1 MEKKSVKLLE
11 LFNVDSDKFNDLS
24 ELYVLKVDI
33 YKAKSSIN
41 IVLDGV
47 DSLKGANSLVSFVNE
62 LERDFGTRVNFLF
75 SGITEMN
82 FGSAYEALCSLIK
95 YYVTR
100 DSEGGVRDVADF
112 ISLKADVDYDEPRGG
127 LSSLTIIEIP
137 SGWAMMLSD
146 NDKKDIIS
154 AVTEAENICLGNET
168 NGRYEIEIVDPDIAG
183 SDISSDDDI
192 LRAIEEGRLEFPED
206 EPVEE
211 QGKKGRGKK
220 KTDKEKDP
228 EAKPAGKD
236 SWTAKAEQVR
246 KEAKQEDKQSFY
258 KAKENADNQLYGR
271 VKKQATF
278 MKIANLTIGC
288 FDVNVAGD
296 ISFND
301 DSFKLAKTGKSVVV
315 KFMCLDDTDGI
326 SCIAF
331 LKPEEADSFQKE
343 FGKGGF
349 IGIQGNVE
357 NDSFTGDKMLKVSGF
372 YKAERPPKRKD
383 KAERKRVELHVHTKM
398 SESDATSDPKDLI
411 KLAASFGHSAC
422 AVTDHG
428 VVQAFP
434 HVFEQAKEVKREEG
448 EAPFK
453 CILGCEGYLADDGPT
468 VFYNLPYDVENDKI
482 KASEADDDASL
493 NFITKAKAVGSFV
506 SIVIE
511 RNGDDALKDTFT
523 SVCASKFRLK
533 GYKPVKPVEEGESDQ
548 DAMEF
553 ASHDIDKSLWN
564 EDEIPEELKDENISV
579 KAMDPHE
586 PLGKSF
592 NVDLDINGSYAEGE
606 NEEVPLNLIFEHVA
620 DFHAK
625 FSDHIYPGTGEP
637 CESYFA
643 MGELLEFIGD
653 SYVTGPDIFTTLA
666 FLRRAGYGIN
676 IEDHIYYRHKFLM
689 PATCDEDILET
700 YFKGEY
706 KTVDDLLSAKGAE
719 FTYSAKGE
727 AYDDMLSSCYKSAS
741 CLIAC
746 LMDAG
751 SVDPLAINYKVGH
764 FTPERIKSTK
774 KIGEF
779 PESPMYHII
788 YLARSNMGL
797 YNLYHLVS
805 ESHIHYYSRRPRT
818 PKSLLKYFKSGII
831 VGGACERGEIYRYVI
846 SAYKRLNKDRN
857 ATREFLKTDKVFAD
871 ILSLYDYV
879 EIQPLCNNIF
889 LTRQELSKS
898 DTGPVAIDENDVQIV
913 NELLVET
920 ADDHGM
926 MCCATTDSHY
936 LNKEDGIYRK
946 YLLMSMGFKDAELQS
961 DLYFRTTDEMLDEFK
976 YLGEEKAMEVVVDN
990 TNKIADMIEYGIKP
1004 FPDGSYPPQIARAA
1018 ADVRDIAYTK
1028 ANRMYRHN
1036 GVLNEVVKERLDREL
1051 KSIIGNGY
1059 AIMYYIAYRLVK
1071 KSNNDGYVVGSRGSV
1086 GSSFAATMCGISE
1099 VNPLPPH
1106 YRCPKCNYAE
1116 FDNTGVYGSGY
1127 DLPAKVCPECG
1138 EKLIPDGQD
1147 IPFETFLGFHGDK
1160 QPDIDLNFSGEYQPR
1175 AHAYVGV
1182 LFGGTH
1188 TFKAGTIGAYQDKN
1202 AYGVCRKICE
1212 EKGEPFTQAH
1222 LAFMARDII
1231 GVKRTTSQH
1240 PGGIVVIAKEM
1251 DIYEFTPIQ
1260 FPANKTDCGIITTH
1274 FDFRAMHD
1282 TILKLDILG
1291 HADPT
1296 VLRMLSD
1303 ITGVTITDIPIPD
1316 EKVMSLLVNT
1326 DALGFPIEATDAGSA
1341 TLGLSELGTN
1351 MARGMI
1357 KETKP
1362 TRFYDLVQLMGL
1374 SHGTDVWTGNAQDL
1388 IRSGTCDL
1396 NSVIGCRDSIMTS
1409 LIYWGLPNKD
1419 AFDIMEGVRKGK
1431 VAAGKVKK
1439 WPEYVE
1445 EMKKCGVPDWYIE
1458 SCQKIKYMF
1467 PKAHAAAYAIS
1478 TLRVAWFKVYY
1489 PEEYYCSFFTHR
1501 GEGLFDAEQMCNG
1514 PEKVKKRRLELAD
1527 EMHAKGDPNTKLKY
1541 YFYELVEEMY
1551 ARGITFAPITLN
1563 DSLGKKFAKAGD
1575 KLIRP
1580 PFCAIAGVSEANGLD
1595 IENARKD
1602 GEFKNRDDFMKR
1614 TGVGQSV
1621 TQKLLDYGGILDDLP
1636 ESAQMNLFDFLG

>member
-1 MEKKSVKLLE
+1 
-11 LFNVDSDKFNDLS
+11 
-24 ELYVLKVDI
+24 
-33 YKAKSSIN
+33 
-41 IVLDGV
+41 
-47 DSLKGANSLVSFVNE
+47 
-62 LERDFGTRVNFLF
+62 
-75 SGITEMN
+75 MN
-82 FGSAYEALCSLIK
+82 
-95 YYVTR
+95 
-100 DSEGGVRDVADF
+100 
-112 ISLKADVDYDEPRGG
+112 
-127 LSSLTIIEIP
+127 
-137 SGWAMMLSD
+137 
-146 NDKKDIIS
+146 
-154 AVTEAENICLGNET
+154 
-168 NGRYEIEIVDPDIAG
+168 
-183 SDISSDDDI
+183 
-192 LRAIEEGRLEFPED
+192 
-206 EPVEE
+206 
-211 QGKKGRGKK
+211 
-220 KTDKEKDP
+220 
-228 EAKPAGKD
+228 
-236 SWTAKAEQVR
+236 
-246 KEAKQEDKQSFY
+246 
-258 KAKENADNQLYGR
+258 
-271 VKKQATF
+271 
-278 MKIANLTIGC
+278 
-288 FDVNVAGD
+288 
-296 ISFND
+296 
-301 DSFKLAKTGKSVVV
+301 LA
-315 KFMCLDDTDGI
+315 
-326 SCIAF
+326 
-331 LKPEEADSFQKE
+331 
-343 FGKGGF
+343 
-349 IGIQGNVE
+349 
-357 NDSFTGDKMLKVSGF
+357 
-372 YKAERPPKRKD
+372 
-383 KAERKRVELHVHTKM
+383 
-398 SESDATSDPKDLI
+398 
-411 KLAASFGHSAC
+411 
-422 AVTDHG
+422 
-428 VVQAFP
+428 
-434 HVFEQAKEVKREEG
+434 
-448 EAPFK
+448 
-453 CILGCEGYLADDGPT
+453 
-468 VFYNLPYDVENDKI
+468 
-482 KASEADDDASL
+482 
-493 NFITKAKAVGSFV
+493 
-506 SIVIE
+506 
-511 RNGDDALKDTFT
+511 
-523 SVCASKFRLK
+523 
-533 GYKPVKPVEEGESDQ
+533 
-548 DAMEF
+548 
-553 ASHDIDKSLWN
+553 
-564 EDEIPEELKDENISV
+564 
-579 KAMDPHE
+579 
-586 PLGKSF
+586 PLGTAV
-592 NVDLDINGSYAEGE
+592 NIDLDINGEYADGSD
-606 NEEVPLNLIFEHVA
+606 EVIPSELIFEHVA
-620 DFHAK
+620 DFHAE
-625 FSDHIYPGTGEP
+625 FEDVIFPGEGEP
-637 CESYFA
+637 CDSYFA

-676 IEDHIYYRHKFLM
+676 IEDHKYYRHKFLM
-689 PATCDEDILET
+689 PATSDEDILET
-700 YFKGEY
+700 FYKGEF
-706 KTVDDLLSAKGAE
+706 KNID
-719 FTYSAKGE
+719 E
-727 AYDDMLSSCYKSAS
+727 ALSSKGTVFEYAPNGSEFDEMFAACYKSAS
-741 CLIAC
+741 LLVSCLK
-746 LMDAG
+746 DAG
-751 SVDPLAINYKVGH
+751 SVDALSINYSVGH
-764 FTPERIKSTK
+764 FTPEKFKSIK
-774 KIGEF
+774 KIGSVAEA
-779 PESPMYHII
+779 PMYHII
-788 YLARSNMGL
+788 YLVRSNMGL
-797 YNLYHLVS
+797 YNLYRIVS
-805 ESHIHYYSRRPRT
+805 ESQIHYYSRRPRT
-818 PKSLLKYFKSGII
+818 PKSLLKYFKSGLI
-831 VGGACERGEIYRYVI
+831 VGGACEQGEIFRYVLKT
-846 SAYKRLNKDRN
+846 YWDLNKNRQ
-857 ATREFLKTDKVFAD
+857 ATRNFLKDSKEFAK

-879 EIQPLCNNIF
+879 EIQPLCNNMF
-889 LTRQELSKS
+889 LTREDPAGKAPLNE
-898 DTGPVAIDENDVQIV
+898 DDVRII

-926 MCCATTDSHY
+926 PVCATTDSHF
-936 LNKEDGIYRK
+936 LNKEDGRYRK
-946 YLLMSMGFKDAELQS
+946 YMLMSMGFDDAEYQP
-961 DLYFRTTDEMLDEFK
+961 DLYFRTTNEMLEEFK

-990 TNKIADMIEYGIKP
+990 TNMIADMIDFGIKP

-1036 GVLNEVVKERLDREL
+1036 GVLNPEVKERLDREL

-1086 GSSFAATMCGISE
+1086 GSSFAATMSGISE

-1106 YRCPKCNYAE
+1106 YRCKKCNYAE
-1116 FDNTGVYGSGY
+1116 FDHSGKYGSGY
-1127 DLPAKVCPECG
+1127 DLPPKNCPECG
-1138 EKLIPDGQD
+1138 EPLIPDGQD

-1303 ITGVTITDIPIPD
+1303 ITGVNITDIPIPD
-1316 EKVMSLLVNT
+1316 EKVMSLLKST

-1357 KETKP
+1357 KETQP

-1374 SHGTDVWTGNAQDL
+1374 SHGTDVWTGNAQEL
-1388 IRSGTCDL
+1388 IRAGTCDL

-1409 LIYWGLPNKD
+1409 LIYWGVKNKD

-1431 VAAGKVKK
+1431 VAAGKVEK
-1439 WPEYVE
+1439 WPDYVKQ
-1445 EMKKCGVPDWYIE
+1445 MKECGVPDWYIE

-1514 PEKVKKRRLELAD
+1514 PEKVKKRRIELAD

-1551 ARGITFAPITLN
+1551 ARGIKFAPITLN
-1563 DSLGKKFAKAGD
+1563 DSLGKKFTKAGD

-1614 TGVGQSV
+1614 TGIGQSV

-1636 ESAQMNLFDFLG
+1636 ESAQMNLFDMLGG